1 MAIVSDYRILLE
13 KILVSDKQNIFR
25 VQNEKVISLIQIMF
39 IEENKIKN
47 YLKPNNKF
55 NNRKRKCNYLKPNKF
70 YSTKRKFNYLKH

>member
-39 IEENKIKN
+39 IEENKIKK
-47 YLKPNNKF
+47 LP
-55 NNRKRKCNYLKPNKF
+55 
-70 YSTKRKFNYLKH
+70 